1 MGNQKP
7 ELRSTIH
14 KNQSDFI
21 FSKIKEN
28 MNNSLSPEET
38 RMYVSQA
45 FRELESNLGKPLF
58 ENKGI
63 NRHSIPFIEDVIDDM
78 EEITADIDVMLKEH
92 KNSSQFL
99 VDTFNYVHSEKK
111 RLLSKVGALD
121 SLVGDLNLISNEKD
135 DSNIYLKESFQNA
148 KTFDENFTVESITP
162 AQISSLEGILTLGR
176 QSTQNLSNDAW
187 ISMYNGNGDT
197 GTGHM
202 ARRIQLEDEY
212 GNSKESYIFVDDNSA
227 MANDK
232 IDSIL
237 DSRPDSIFEYQMVN
251 VPNQFINK
259 YKKYDFEWVKGNK
272 AGDKLQLKILI
283 ELKELSNINWINIS
297 PYYPPKSTNKI
308 EIYSI
313 RTSRDGFEYSGLF
326 EENNFELNTE
336 LNELPQTY
344 RLDDLFDGSNDPS
357 KGKYVGQGVF
367 AFPNREAKFVE
378 IIFNQNESYPEVIGQ
393 EIYYTRTSEQ
403 DFWTQIPKV
412 KELEDSPSGEYIRY
426 INGESHI
433 YLKTI
438 EVTEGWRYV
447 IALRDINIMSY
458 EFYEK
463 SSFVSKRYDIDGEI
477 NKVMLYANE
486 KIPESYLSNLKLNNT
501 WITYEI
507 SFDDINWHEIS
518 PMHHEPLSD
527 EFPPKILEINNNEID
542 LTSSFQIHKK
552 IIKTN
557 KKENQIRIKITLTR
571 PKDAIYKN
579 TTPIVEDYALRI
591 VRKEGF

>member
-393 EIYYTRTSEQ
+393 EIYYTRTSDQ

>member
-212 GNSKESYIFVDDNSA
+212 GNSKESYVFVDDNSA

-283 ELKELSNINWINIS
+283 ELKELSNINWININ

-393 EIYYTRTSEQ
+393 EIYYTRTSDQ

-507 SFDDINWHEIS
+507 SFDDINWHKIS

>member
-283 ELKELSNINWINIS
+283 NI
-297 PYYPPKSTNKI
+297 
-308 EIYSI
+308 
-313 RTSRDGFEYSGLF
+313 
-326 EENNFELNTE
+326 
-336 LNELPQTY
+336 
-344 RLDDLFDGSNDPS
+344 
-357 KGKYVGQGVF
+357 
-367 AFPNREAKFVE
+367 
-378 IIFNQNESYPEVIGQ
+378 
-393 EIYYTRTSEQ
+393 
-403 DFWTQIPKV
+403 
-412 KELEDSPSGEYIRY
+412 
-426 INGESHI
+426 
-433 YLKTI
+433 
-438 EVTEGWRYV
+438 
-447 IALRDINIMSY
+447 
-458 EFYEK
+458 FY
-463 SSFVSKRYDIDGEI
+463 
-477 NKVMLYANE
+477 N
-486 KIPESYLSNLKLNNT
+486 
-501 WITYEI
+501 
-507 SFDDINWHEIS
+507 
-518 PMHHEPLSD
+518 
-527 EFPPKILEINNNEID
+527 
-542 LTSSFQIHKK
+542 
-552 IIKTN
+552 
-557 KKENQIRIKITLTR
+557 
-571 PKDAIYKN
+571 
-579 TTPIVEDYALRI
+579 
-591 VRKEGF
+591 

>member
-283 ELKELSNINWINIS
+283 ELKELSNINWININ

-393 EIYYTRTSEQ
+393 EIYYTRTSDQ

>member
-283 ELKELSNINWINIS
+283 ELKEFSNINWINIS

-344 RLDDLFDGSNDPS
+344 RLNDLFDGSNDPS

-393 EIYYTRTSEQ
+393 EIYYTRTSDQ

-527 EFPPKILEINNNEID
+527 KFPPKILEINNNEID